1 MSEET
6 TQAPVEAEAH
16 AEAPQAAE
24 PAETTDWKA
33 EARKWEKRAKVNS
46 DAAEK
51 LAAIEEAN
59 KTELQK
65 ATERAEKAEAA
76 LKAVEVERERTA
88 QVEAAAQAT
97 GVPVEV
103 LRGYGG
109 DDVTGYAESI
119 RGYFA
124 PKTAP
129 VVPNDGKHADTT
141 MTRESILAIA
151 DPAKRRAAIAQHIDL
166 FEGK

>member
-6 TQAPVEAEAH
+6 TVQAVEPEAH
-16 AEAPQAAE
+16 AEVPEQAE
-24 PAETTDWKA
+24 PAIDWKA
-33 EARKWEKRAKVNS
+33 EARKWEKRAKANS

-59 KTELQK
+59 KTELEK
-65 ATERAEKAEAA
+65 ATERAERAEAA
-76 LKAVEVERERTA
+76 LRAAEVERERTA
-88 QVEAAAQAT
+88 QVEQAAKAT

-109 DDVTGYAESI
+109 DDVAGYAEGI
-119 RGYFA
+119 KGYFA
-124 PKTAP
+124 KTAAP
-129 VVPNDGKHADTT
+129 VVPNDGKHADTS

-151 DPAKRRAAIAQHIDL
+151 DPAKRKAAIAQHIDL
-166 FEGK
+166 FQKG

>member
-109 DDVTGYAESI
+109 DDVAGYAESI

-141 MTRESILAIA
+141 MTKESILAID
-151 DPAKRRAAIAQHIDL
+151 DPAKRKAAIAQHIDL
-166 FEGK
+166 F